1 MEASPPGAGPRRP
14 SSTPG
19 VGPTA
24 EAGGDPATA
33 VGAPGRGGARSG
45 GLRHEPVDVP
55 ADRGRH
61 PSPVQGGLPSGSR
74 RATAAGV
81 WLQSAAAPAA
91 REGARR
97 SSRAFARDRKSTRLN
112 SSHLGNSYAVFCL
125 KKTGDDG
132 EESDWA
138 KD

>member
-33 VGAPGRGGARSG
+33 VGAPGRGGAGSG

-55 ADRGRH
+55 ADRRRH
-61 PSPVQGGLPSGSR
+61 PSPRSEEHTSE
-74 RATAAGV
+74 
-81 WLQSAAAPAA
+81 LQSH
-91 REGARR
+91 
-97 SSRAFARDRKSTRLN
+97 SDLVCRL
-112 SSHLGNSYAVFCL
+112 LL
-125 KKTGDDG
+125 EKKKKT
-132 EESDWA
+132 ERRNNREFT
-138 KD
+138 

>member
-1 MEASPPGAGPRRP
+1 ALGGGSALRPPMEAAPPGAGPRRP

-19 VGPTA
+19 GGPTA

-33 VGAPGRGGARSG
+33 VGAPGRGGAGSG

-55 ADRGRH
+55 ADRRRH

-97 SSRAFARDRKSTRLN
+97 SSRTRGDPAGPAPSKKKYRDAAATRA
-112 SSHLGNSYAVFCL
+112 GP
-125 KKTGDDG
+125 
-132 EESDWA
+132 
-138 KD
+138 